1 MNGAIAR
8 PAATI
13 LSADALSVKGA
24 RIFGG
29 YLADGKITPALS
41 PESVGGNLPAGVF
54 YATVLQPSGRLAV
67 CAADGLYFSS
77 DGERFTKSDSG
88 FTASAPFAFYP
99 DGGRTCIVGDGEC
112 LVSTE
117 GLSVKKDF
125 NGNIYGGVFKNGR
138 LFGVDRDNPY
148 IIRWS
153 GEGGLDFTESGGA
166 GWVEITAVKGEI
178 LNLIVYKQ
186 RIIALCRYGLV
197 ALSAFG
203 LPENFKLQ
211 YIDGAIGEI
220 FKNTAAVAGGKL
232 VFLSAD
238 GLRSF
243 DGVNLG
249 KVEIPLVS
257 DVENPACALGSDGG
271 YFIGAYSK
279 TLQRNA
285 VFVVDINKSAGY
297 FIDCEAAVFV
307 PFGGVRCISDGGYNA
322 LVKGGGFIFESGEI
336 NFNSNREKALKTIVA
351 DCAEGVDITVESCG
365 KSRIFAGV
373 KGIFHPIMRGKS
385 FKITVRGK
393 CEVNGLSAVAEVW
406 NGV

>member
-8 PAATI
+8 PASTK
-13 LSADALSVKGA
+13 LNADALSVKGA

-41 PESVGGNLPAGVF
+41 PRKVGGNLPAGVF

-67 CAADGLYFSS
+67 CAEDGFYYSS
-77 DGERFTKSDSG
+77 DGENFTKSDSG
-88 FTASAPFAFYP
+88 FTAKSPFAFYP
-99 DGGRTCIVGDGEC
+99 DGGKTCIVGDGEC

-117 GLSVKKDF
+117 SLNVKKDF

-138 LFGVDRDNPY
+138 LFGIDRDNPY
-148 IIRWS
+148 KIRWS
-153 GEGGLDFTESGGA
+153 CEGGLDFTESGGA

-186 RIIALCRYGLV
+186 KIIALCRYGLV

-211 YIDGAIGEI
+211 YIDGAIGGI
-220 FKNTAAVAGGKL
+220 FKNTAAIAGGKL
-232 VFLSAD
+232 VFLTAD

-243 DGVNLG
+243 DGVNVG
-249 KVEIPLVS
+249 KVEVPLVS
-257 DVENPACALGSDGG
+257 DVESPACALGFGG
-271 YFIGAYSK
+271 EYFISAYSK
-279 TLQRNA
+279 ALERKV
-285 VFVVDINKSAGY
+285 VFVFDINKAAGCI
-297 FIDCEAAVFV
+297 IDLEAAVLV
-307 PFGGVRCISDGGYNA
+307 PFGGVRCISDKGCFA
-322 LVKGGGFIFESGEI
+322 LVKGGGFTFESGEI
-336 NFNSNREKALKTIVA
+336 TFNSNREKVLKSIVA

-373 KGIFHPIMRGKS
+373 RGILHPIMRGKS

-393 CEVNGLSAVAEVW
+393 CEINGLSAVAEVW
-406 NGV
+406 NGI